1 MLWLSEFVDVIRSAE
16 SARPEAI
23 AASQST
29 RSSLFDRIVL
39 HEHREEAVVR
49 DLEDRE
55 TPGRVLV
62 RLRKRECELANRFGD
77 APLGNRH

>member
-1 MLWLSEFVDVIRSAE
+1 MEMRNLALLGRELDG
-16 SARPEAI
+16 
-23 AASQST
+23 Q
-29 RSSLFDRIVL
+29 LDRIVL

-55 TPGRVLV
+55 SPGRVLV